1 MADASFRFS
10 DRPRSDAVL
19 PAYVR
24 ASGAIRCRFA
34 AMPRGTEAIEV
45 SERGGYRVK
54 FPKGESCEAV
64 LINTGGG
71 MAGGDHL
78 AIDITLDVGAR
89 ATVTSQS
96 AEKIYRAQTE
106 PSRVKTRLALAAGA
120 HLAWLPQ
127 ETLLFNGA
135 RLERS
140 LAIEMD
146 DRAELTLF
154 ESVVFGR
161 TAMGE
166 VMVGGR
172 FLDRWRIRRGGKLVF
187 ADSVKLDGPVVDIL
201 ARPALGG
208 GARSV
213 ATFLYIAPD
222 AETRLDA
229 AREALALSLCE
240 TGASAW
246 NGMLVTRFAA
256 DDPSALRLSVA
267 RFLSA
272 FRGKALPRV
281 WQC

>member
-1 MADASFRFS
+1 MAEASFRFS

-34 AMPRGTEAIEV
+34 VVPRGTEAIEV

-54 FPKGESCEAV
+54 FPRGESCEAV

-78 AIDITLDVGAR
+78 VIDITLDGGAH

-96 AEKIYRAQTE
+96 AEKIYWAQAE
-106 PSRVKTRLALAAGA
+106 PSRVTTRLALAAGA

-135 RLERS
+135 CLERS

-146 DRAELTLF
+146 EMAELTLF

-166 VMVGGR
+166 VMASGR
-172 FLDRWRIRRGGKLVF
+172 FIDRWRIRRGGELVF
-187 ADSVKLDGPVVDIL
+187 TDSVKLDGPVADIL

-222 AETRLDA
+222 AESRLDA
-229 AREALALSLCE
+229 ARAALAFSVCDS
-240 TGASAW
+240 GASAW
-246 NGMLVTRFAA
+246 NGMLITRFAA
-256 DDPSALRLSVA
+256 DDPSALRLSAA
-267 RFLSA
+267 RFLFA

>member
-1 MADASFRFS
+1 MADAIIRFS
-10 DRPRSDAVL
+10 DRPSSDAVL

-78 AIDITLDVGAR
+78 AVDMTLDVGAR

-106 PSRVKTRLALAAGA
+106 PSRVNTRLAIAAGA
-120 HLAWLPQ
+120 QLAWLPQ
-127 ETLLFNGA
+127 ETLLFDGA

-140 LAIEMD
+140 LAIGMD
-146 DRAELTLF
+146 ETSELTLF

-166 VMVGGR
+166 AMASGR
-172 FLDRWRIRRGGKLVF
+172 FQDRWRIRRAGKLVF
-187 ADSVKLDGPVVDIL
+187 ADHVTLDGPVADIL

-213 ATFLYIAPD
+213 ATFLHIAPD
-222 AETRLDA
+222 AESRLDA

-240 TGASAW
+240 CGASAW
-246 NGMLVTRFAA
+246 NGMLVARFAA
-256 DDPSALRLSVA
+256 DDSAALRVSAA
-267 RFLSA
+267 RFLSG